1 MPDHTE
7 VYNNQAEQ
15 YERLISRE
23 DYQLNITRTLKKI
36 RNFDQLDIID
46 MGAGTGRLT
55 CLLAPQAQSIIALDS
70 SQPML
75 DITAQKL
82 ENAGLINWRIKVA
95 DHRALPLEDKS
106 ADIIVAGWS
115 ICYLGSSNVDGWEQ
129 NIHKVIAEMKRVLR
143 PGGTIIILE
152 TLGTGFEESTPP
164 SYLKG
169 YYSLLENEYE
179 LSHTSIRTDYK
190 FNTVQEAEQL
200 TRFFFGDELADKV
213 VQDKQTILPE
223 CTGIWWLHTER
234 MGDE

>member
-15 YERLISRE
+15 YERLIARE
-23 DYQLNITRTLKKI
+23 DYQMNISRTLRKI

-55 CLLAPQAQSIIALDS
+55 CLLAPQARSIIALDS

-82 ENAGLINWRIKVA
+82 ENEGLINWRVEVA
-95 DHRALPLEDKS
+95 DHRALPVKNKS

-115 ICYLGSSNVDGWEQ
+115 LCYLCSSNNEGWKQ
-129 NIHKVIAEMKRVLR
+129 NIHKVIEEMKRVIR

-152 TLGTGFEESTPP
+152 TLGTGFEDANPP
-164 SYLKG
+164 NFLKG
-169 YYSLLENEYE
+169 YYSLLENEYG

-190 FNTVQEAEQL
+190 FKNVQEAEQL

-213 VQDKQTILPE
+213 VADKQNILPE
-223 CTGIWWLHTER
+223 CTGIWWLHIDRGGEK
-234 MGDE
+234 